1 MFAEWLTQIESEVAP
16 ETWKTLRGY
25 CTNHLLPYFESTD
38 RITTSSAE
46 DYSRMRLR
54 EVTRS
59 TVAKEL
65 SALRNF
71 VGWAERRD
79 EIDEAP
85 VIRNPPKRSTGTAFE
100 GGKRDKV
107 RVLPTSDQAEAIIDL
122 LPERTPVADYPIRA
136 LFTVIWDT
144 SLRIGTMWRLEV
156 PKHYKRGDDVLRISQ
171 DIDKSRYARSVPLT
185 PRARRVLDAICPEE
199 GLIFRRFE
207 YRRVLV
213 QAARKVLGTEHEAR
227 HLSAHDFRHAALTH
241 MAAVGSDLTAIG
253 HIAGHKNATTTA
265 LYVHNSEAAAR
276 RAVARRAGILDT
288 EVDTVAGQA
297 AENHPPVRPKF
308 SESLGG
314 PSWTRTRSQW
324 IKNPLLY
331 HLS

>member
-25 CTNHLLPYFESTD
+25 CTNHLLPYFESAD
-38 RITTSSAE
+38 RITACSAE

-156 PKHYKRGDDVLRISQ
+156 PKHYKRGDDVLRISEE
-171 DIDKSRYARSVPLT
+171 IDKSRYARAVPLT
-185 PRARRVLDAICPEE
+185 PRASRALDQVCPDE
-199 GLIFRRFE
+199 GLIFPRFE
-207 YRRVLV
+207 YRRILLH
-213 QAARKVLGTEHEAR
+213 AARKVLATEHEAK

-241 MAAVGSDLTAIG
+241 MAA
-253 HIAGHKNATTTA
+253 
-265 LYVHNSEAAAR
+265 AR
-276 RAVARRAGILDT
+276 SRV
-288 EVDTVAGQA
+288 EP
-297 AENHPPVRPKF
+297 EF
-308 SESLGG
+308 
-314 PSWTRTRSQW
+314 
-324 IKNPLLY
+324 
-331 HLS
+331 

>member
-1 MFAEWLTQIESEVAP
+1 MFAEWLSQIESEIAP
-16 ETWKTLRGY
+16 ETWKTYQGY
-25 CTNHLLPYFESTD
+25 CSNHFLPFFESAD
-38 RITTSSAE
+38 RITASSAE

-54 EVTRS
+54 AVTRS

-71 VGWAERRD
+71 LSWAERRH

-85 VIRNPPKRSTGTAFE
+85 LVRNPPKRSTGTAFK
-100 GGKRDKV
+100 GGQRDKV
-107 RVLPTSDQAEAIIDL
+107 RVSLTSEQAEAIIDF
-122 LPERTPVADYPIRA
+122 LPDRTPVAGHPIKA

-171 DIDKSRYARSVPLT
+171 DVDKSRYARSLPLT
-185 PRARRVLDAICPEE
+185 PRAQRTLDAICPKQ
-199 GLIFRRFE
+199 GLIFHHFE
-207 YRRVLV
+207 YRRILA
-213 QAARKVLGTEHEAR
+213 QAARKVLGTEHEAK

-297 AENHPPVRPKF
+297 AEKRPAVRPKS
-308 SESLGG
+308 SESFGG

>member
-1 MFAEWLTQIESEVAP
+1 LFAEWLAQIESEVAP

-25 CTNHLLPYFESTD
+25 CTKHLLPYFESTD

-107 RVLPTSDQAEAIIDL
+107 RVLPTSDQAEAIIAL

-185 PRARRVLDAICPEE
+185 PRTRRVLDAICPEE

-288 EVDTVAGQA
+288 EVDTEAGQV
-297 AENHPPVRPKF
+297 AEKRPAVRPNS